1 MRALVHS
8 TAPPVPTR
16 ARQGTGNEVPRAC
29 VLAGTVPAHPAQS
42 VVVRRVHAYGTRRG
56 RRAPAPPSVR
66 ATADR
71 PVWESHELMSRG
83 PAVGWR
89 G

>member
-42 VVVRRVHAYGTRRG
+42 VVVRRVHAYGP
-56 RRAPAPPSVR
+56 PAPPSVR

-71 PVWESHELMSRG
+71 SGRVMSS
-83 PAVGWR
+83 
-89 G
+89 